1 MADRVVLDAHA
12 VPVFLGEEPGWAE
25 VEEILRTGEPWM
37 TLVNLGEVAY
47 ILERTSGAA
56 AADEVWANLRAQ
68 SRPGGAPVRW
78 IDVDD
83 TLVRR
88 AAAIKVRGGLS
99 YADAFAA
106 GAASLLDCPVLTGD
120 PEFRVAE
127 ELGVSVRWLGRRAQ
141 PGAGLLPRDVRI
153 LGPRRCAGPRSQ
165 EMSGSSVATPP
176 CKRPRAGASS
186 GPAKR
191 SAGARDLSR
200 ACRLWPR

>member
-12 VPVFLGEEPGWAE
+12 VLVFLGEEPGWSE
-25 VEEILRTGEPWM
+25 VEDILRIGDPWM

-56 AADEVWANLRAQ
+56 AADEVWANLRAE

-88 AAAIKVRGGLS
+88 AAAIKARGGLS

-106 GAASLLDCPVLTGD
+106 GAASILDCPVLTGD
-120 PEFRVAE
+120 PEFHVAE
-127 ELGVSVRWLGRRAQ
+127 EAGVTVRWLGHRA
-141 PGAGLLPRDVRI
+141 
-153 LGPRRCAGPRSQ
+153 
-165 EMSGSSVATPP
+165 
-176 CKRPRAGASS
+176 
-186 GPAKR
+186 
-191 SAGARDLSR
+191 
-200 ACRLWPR
+200 